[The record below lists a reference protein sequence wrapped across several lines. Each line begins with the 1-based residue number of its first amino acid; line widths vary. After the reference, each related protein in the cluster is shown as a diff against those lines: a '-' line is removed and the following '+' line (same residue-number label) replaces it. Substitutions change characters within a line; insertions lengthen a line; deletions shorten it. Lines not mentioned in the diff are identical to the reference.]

1 MIIWKINFV
10 VSAFEGDCKMDIV
23 TILLSLIGLGLVVVL
38 GGFLI
43 IGILALLYLI
53 ITGKRWD

>member
-1 MIIWKINFV
+1 
-10 VSAFEGDCKMDIV
+10 MDIV
-23 TILLSLIGLGLVVVL
+23 TILVSLIGLGLVVIL

>member
-1 MIIWKINFV
+1 MNII
-10 VSAFEGDCKMDIV
+10 D
-23 TILLSLIGLGLVVVL
+23 ILLSLLGVGLVVVL

-43 IGILALLYLI
+43 IAILALLYLI

>member
-1 MIIWKINFV
+1 
-10 VSAFEGDCKMDIV
+10 MDIV